1 MSTIGFRQGAA
12 DEWRITQNN
21 ETVGDVYR
29 HRDILDP
36 QASYFVVH
44 LAEDP
49 RGFVRVHDP
58 ARVRDI
64 VRDRLQSHPLW
75 T

>member
-12 DEWRITQNN
+12 DEWRIVQDD
-21 ETVGDVYR
+21 EHVGDVYR
-29 HRDILDP
+29 HRDILDED
-36 QASYFVVH
+36 AVFFIVH

-58 ARVRDI
+58 ARVRD
-64 VRDRLQSHPLW
+64 VVHARLQSHPLW